1 MKKITICD
9 KEYDVSCNAFTRFQ
23 YKKIF
28 GKGIFADI
36 KTISEFS
43 ENQEKIRK
51 ELTQKGLS
59 NEEIDKEVN
68 LYMMENLDDFIDVVE
83 RIAYI
88 LIYSAKT
95 APGYTGNGS
104 TESFEDWLKGL
115 EKIDLSA
122 SWISEVTELAVSSF
136 C

>member
-9 KEYDVSCNAFTRFQ
+9 KEYEVSCNAFTRFQ

-36 KTISEFS
+36 KTLSEFS

-51 ELTQKGLS
+51 KLTENGLS

-68 LYMMENLDDFIDVVE
+68 LYMMEHLDDFIDVVE

-88 LIYSAKT
+88 LIYSA
-95 APGYTGNGS
+95 NNS
-104 TESFEDWLKGL
+104 IESFEDWLKGL

>member
-9 KEYDVSCNAFTRFQ
+9 KEYEVSCNAFTRFQ

-36 KTISEFS
+36 KTLSEFS

-51 ELTQKGLS
+51 ESTKKGLS

-68 LYMMENLDDFIDVVE
+68 LYMMEHLDDFIDVVE

-88 LIYSAKT
+88 LIYSA
-95 APGYTGNGS
+95 NNS
-104 TESFEDWLKGL
+104 IESFEDWLKGL

>member
-9 KEYDVSCNAFTRFQ
+9 KEYEISCNAFTRFQ

-36 KTISEFS
+36 KTLSEFS

-51 ELTQKGLS
+51 ELTNKNLS
-59 NEEIDKEVN
+59 DEDIDKSIN
-68 LYMMENLDDFIDVVE
+68 MYMMDHLDDFIDVIE

-88 LIYSAKT
+88 LIYSANNSIDT
-95 APGYTGNGS
+95 
-104 TESFEDWLKGL
+104 FENWLKGI

-122 SWISEVTELAVSSF
+122 SWIGEVTELAVSSF